1 MSRYSKE
8 DLTALR
14 PKRDSFVGIDSDG
27 CVFDTMSVKQ
37 KTHFH
42 PLIIKHWGL
51 EAVEAAVRDVAEYV
65 NLRSKHR
72 GSNRFPALLMTFEAL
87 AEQPAVAAS
96 GARLPDVADLRAYCQ
111 SGVPLGNE
119 TLAEAVGM
127 TGSEE
132 LEKVLNW
139 SLEVNADIAANMAL
153 AAPFPGAREAIE
165 MMGVK
170 SDLMVVSQTPEETLL
185 REWDNN
191 GMDGLV
197 RMIAGQELGS
207 KTEQMGL
214 AAGGKYK
221 RERTLLIGDAPGDLR
236 AARESGASFYPIV
249 PGMEAESWSRLAEEV
264 YGLFL
269 AGRYKGVYENTYT
282 KCFLN
287 SLS

>member
-8 DLTALR
+8 DLSSLR
-14 PKRDSFVGIDSDG
+14 PKGDSFVGVDSDG

-37 KTHFH
+37 KMHFH

-51 EAVEAAVRDVAEYV
+51 EAVERQVREVAEYV

-87 AEQPAVAAS
+87 AEQPGVAES
-96 GARLPDVADLRAYCQ
+96 GVKLPDVADLRAYCG

-119 TLAEAVGM
+119 TLAEAMGM

-139 SLEVNADIAANMAL
+139 SLDVNTDIAANMAL
-153 AAPFPGAREAIE
+153 VAPFPGAREALE
-165 MMGVK
+165 MMSAK
-170 SDLMVVSQTPEETLL
+170 SDLIVVSQTPEEALL

-191 GMDGLV
+191 EMTGLV
-197 RMIAGQELGS
+197 RMIAGQEIGS
-207 KTEQMGL
+207 KTEQMEL
-214 AAGGKYK
+214 ATHSRYK
-221 RERTLLIGDAPGDLR
+221 KERTLLIGDAPGDLN
-236 AARESGASFYPIV
+236 AARASGACFYPII
-249 PGMEAESWSRLAEEV
+249 PGAEAESWARLIDEA
-264 YGLFL
+264 YGVFL
-269 AGRYKGVYENTYT
+269 AGRYKGFFENTYT

-287 SLS
+287 SLG